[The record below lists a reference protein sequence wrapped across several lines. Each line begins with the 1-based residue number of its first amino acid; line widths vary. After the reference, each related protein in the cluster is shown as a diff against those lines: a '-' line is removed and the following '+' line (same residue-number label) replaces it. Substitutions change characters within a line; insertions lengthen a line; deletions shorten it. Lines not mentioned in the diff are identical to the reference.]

1 MMTAVPP
8 VPLLNAAARM
18 LSVGS
23 RSGVRGDVPATP
35 DADQARRAAEEELA
49 KPVYHQATSLWQRIW
64 QWLSQHLD
72 PRAAVPGAPSW
83 LSTLLVVLLVVALLL
98 ALVALI
104 TRVTWARRV
113 ARSNTPLF
121 EDDRDAAALTR
132 AADAAAVRG
141 DWATAVVERF
151 RAVVRS
157 LDERGAIED
166 YPGMTAHEAARL
178 AARPLGTLA
187 PQMDEA
193 AGLFDSVRYGR
204 VEPTPSQDTWMREFA
219 DRVAQAPLAQAAT
232 AGQVPA

>member
-1 MMTAVPP
+1 MMTTVLP
-8 VPLLNAAARM
+8 VPLLDAARI
-18 LSVGS
+18 VHAGG
-23 RSGVRGDVPATP
+23 RRGVPGDVPATP

-49 KPVYHQATSLWQRIW
+49 KPAYHHAASVWQRIW

-72 PRAAVPGAPSW
+72 PRDAVPGAPAW
-83 LSTLLVVLLVVALLL
+83 LSTLLVVMLVAALLM

-104 TRVTWARRV
+104 TRVTWARR
-113 ARSNTPLF
+113 ATRPDAPLF

-178 AARPLGTLA
+178 AARPLGELA
-187 PQMDEA
+187 AQMNQA
-193 AGLFDSVRYGR
+193 AGLFDAVRYGR
-204 VEPTPSQDTWMREFA
+204 VEPTPTQDTWMREFA
-219 DRVAQAPLAQAAT
+219 ERVTRAPLALEAP
-232 AGQVPA
+232 AGQVHA